1 MREMFYDE
9 TNVKLRAGN
18 GGSGCVSFRR
28 EKYLPKGGPD
38 GGDGGDGGDVILR
51 GDENTG
57 DLRTFHFKS
66 HWDAGN
72 GQPGGGRH
80 MTGAGG
86 AHCVLRVPL
95 GLVVFDPEAGEV
107 VAEVLEHDQEVI
119 LLKGGRGGLGNLH
132 FKSSTHQAPRESS
145 PGTDGEFGQFR
156 FVLKSIADVGL
167 VGFPNA
173 GKSSFIGLVTKA
185 TPKTAAYP
193 FTTLNPSIGVIEY
206 PEAYKRLKIAD
217 IPGLIEGAHENRGL
231 GHRFLRHIE
240 RCDLLMLIIDMA
252 GEDGRDPKDDYVKL
266 RKELELY
273 NQELME
279 KKHIVVANKMDEP
292 AAVENLVAFRKALDV
307 TVWPISCLTEEGI
320 PELKVELQKAI
331 NKV

>member
-1 MREMFYDE
+1 MFYDE

-18 GGSGCVSFRR
+18 GGGGCASFRR
-28 EKYLPKGGPD
+28 EKYLPRGGPD
-38 GGDGGDGGDVILR
+38 GGDGGSGGDVILL

-57 DLRTFHFKS
+57 DLRVFHFKS
-66 HWDAGN
+66 HWDAEN

-80 MTGAGG
+80 MSGRGG
-86 AHCVLRVPL
+86 EHRILRVPL
-95 GLVVFDPEAGEV
+95 GLIVYDQDAGEV
-107 VAEVLEHDQEVI
+107 VAEVLEHDQEII

-132 FKSSTHQAPRESS
+132 FKSSVHQAPRESTS
-145 PGTDGEFGQFR
+145 GTDGEFGQFR
-156 FVLKSIADVGL
+156 FILKSIADVGL

-173 GKSSFIGLVTKA
+173 GKSSFTSIVTKA

-193 FTTLNPSIGVIEY
+193 FTTLTPNIGVIEY
-206 PEAYKRLKIAD
+206 PEEYERLKLAD

-240 RCDLLMLIIDMA
+240 RCSLLMLIIDMA
-252 GEDGRDPKDDYVKL
+252 GEDGRDPADDYAKL
-266 RKELELY
+266 REELRLY
-273 NQELME
+273 NQELMDKE
-279 KKHIVVANKMDEP
+279 YVVVTNKMDEP
-292 AAVENLVAFRKALDV
+292 AAVKNLQEFRKAFDV

-331 NKV
+331 NRL